1 MCACCEVDSLARI
14 LSLSGALLFALM
26 MSRDTVHFSSLALAH
41 LPALS
46 RHLSLTQ
53 TGLGNFPSFA
63 VAPRAH
69 AYTSSLTH
77 SKILPVHVVNLTL
90 A

>member
-46 RHLSLTQ
+46 RHPSLTR
-53 TGLGNFPSFA
+53 TGLGDFRFFA
-63 VAPRAH
+63 VVPRAYAH
-69 AYTSSLTH
+69 TSSLTH
-77 SKILPVHVVNLTL
+77 GKTLPVHVVNLTI